1 MNNIEPPVKL
11 NEIPLNPGTYIMKN
25 EKGRVIYVGKAKN
38 LRNRVSSYFKNIA
51 SHTVKTLELVKNI
64 SSIEFFICQNEVE
77 ALILENNLI
86 KKYKPKYNIMLKDEK
101 TYPYIK
107 ISKETF
113 TKIEIV
119 RSNKK

>member
-11 NEIPLNPGTYIMKN
+11 NEIPLNPGTYIIKN
-25 EKGRVIYVGKAKN
+25 EKDKVIYVGKAKN
-38 LRNRVSSYFKNIA
+38 LRNRVSSYFKNIS

-64 SSIEFFICQNEVE
+64 RSIEFFICQNEVE

-107 ISKETF
+107 IKTS
-113 TKIEIV
+113 
-119 RSNKK
+119 

>member
-51 SHTVKTLELVKNI
+51 LLQTITCK
-64 SSIEFFICQNEVE
+64 
-77 ALILENNLI
+77 
-86 KKYKPKYNIMLKDEK
+86 
-101 TYPYIK
+101 
-107 ISKETF
+107 
-113 TKIEIV
+113 
-119 RSNKK
+119 